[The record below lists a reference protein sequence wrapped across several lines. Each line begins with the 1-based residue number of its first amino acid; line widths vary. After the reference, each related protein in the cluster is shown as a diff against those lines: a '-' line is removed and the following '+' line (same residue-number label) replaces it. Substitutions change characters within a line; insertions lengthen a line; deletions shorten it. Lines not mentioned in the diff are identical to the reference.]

1 MSLDS
6 LAHSQLAGFKSG
18 SPHPG
23 PRFCSWCPNTTS
35 SGLPTPHSWGST
47 GSVPIG
53 GTAGACHW
61 GIAIHQ
67 VQCYQRPNVM
77 RWAVRL
83 AFPKHGLSFYGCDI
97 FSWWMVGRWGVN
109 CWVTNRVGLPSGNR
123 TGIQK
128 DPERSKSLPDMI
140 IFGGEAWGLYR
151 SPKKKALSFFLSNV
165 IYTFLRWQDSRFCWI
180 YSHSCWSNP
189 DLFVAFSRVYRTGFI
204 QEWGVP
210 HSCNLDGRR
219 SQSRGIVVPHF

>member
-1 MSLDS
+1 MVILHSYVSLPEGIYSYSNVSLGS

-53 GTAGACHW
+53 GTRGACHW

-83 AFPKHGLSFYGCDI
+83 GFPKNGPIVVLWLRHMNSEWLADGGWIVEPQTEEHHIPSK
-97 FSWWMVGRWGVN
+97 R
-109 CWVTNRVGLPSGNR
+109 TRVGYPLA
-123 TGIQK
+123 I
-128 DPERSKSLPDMI
+128 DRSQTWS
-140 IFGGEAWGLYR
+140 FWGEAWGLYR
-151 SPKKKALSFFLSNV
+151 SPNTPFPEFP
-165 IYTFLRWQDSRFCWI
+165 F
-180 YSHSCWSNP
+180 
-189 DLFVAFSRVYRTGFI
+189 
-204 QEWGVP
+204 
-210 HSCNLDGRR
+210 
-219 SQSRGIVVPHF
+219 

>member
-1 MSLDS
+1 MSLGS

-53 GTAGACHW
+53 GTRGACHW

-83 AFPKHGLSFYGCDI
+83 GFPKNGLCRSMAATYNSEWLADGGWI
-97 FSWWMVGRWGVN
+97 VEPQTEEHHIPSKR
-109 CWVTNRVGLPSGNR
+109 TRVGLPSGNR
-123 TGIQK
+123 
-128 DPERSKSLPDMI
+128 SLPNMI
-140 IFGGEAWGLYR
+140 ILGGSLRLVPESQHTVSWI
-151 SPKKKALSFFLSNV
+151 SFL
-165 IYTFLRWQDSRFCWI
+165 T
-180 YSHSCWSNP
+180 
-189 DLFVAFSRVYRTGFI
+189 
-204 QEWGVP
+204 
-210 HSCNLDGRR
+210 
-219 SQSRGIVVPHF
+219 